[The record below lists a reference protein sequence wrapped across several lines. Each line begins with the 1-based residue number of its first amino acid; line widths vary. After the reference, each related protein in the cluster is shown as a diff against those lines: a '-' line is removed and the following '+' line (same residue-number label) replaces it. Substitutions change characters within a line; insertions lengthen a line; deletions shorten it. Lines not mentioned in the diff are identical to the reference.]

1 MLTAQEIQ
9 NQQFHVRFRGF
20 DVEEVDEFLERA
32 AAALL
37 ALSEENQE
45 LRERLEAA
53 EREVRDHQ
61 SQEKSALSAIVS
73 AQSVAQEMKEKS
85 RQEAQELLAKT
96 REEVQELEE
105 NARREIVELEQEVER
120 LKGIKGQVRE
130 EMRQVLESY
139 LSLLDRDECE
149 SDDSRLN
156 AVCST
161 AFSAAE
167 PAGAKIV
174 GSELYQ
180 RIELSDDLL
189 SPADEDK
196 SPSTPEFAQHGTEDS
211 PIREGREAST
221 ATTGVSND
229 EGGSLPDLDGDMV
242 FTLEDPL
249 EDDEE
254 GAAAAEWEP
263 TVSIADEFATEE
275 DKKK

>member
-32 AAALL
+32 AAALQ
-37 ALSEENQE
+37 ALSEENLQ
-45 LRERLEAA
+45 LQERLEAA

-85 RQEAQELLAKT
+85 RREAQELLAKT

-105 NARREIVELEQEVER
+105 KARREIAELEQEVER
-120 LKGIKGQVRE
+120 LKGIKGEVRE
-130 EMRQVLESY
+130 EMRLLLESY
-139 LSLLDRDECE
+139 LDRLYQEE
-149 SDDSRLN
+149 SE
-156 AVCST
+156 APGPT
-161 AFSAAE
+161 IAAGG
-167 PAGAKIV
+167 AG
-174 GSELYQ
+174 LYQ

-189 SPADEDK
+189 PPTEAET
-196 SPSTPEFAQHGTEDS
+196 SPSAPEFSQSGEEDL
-211 PIREGREAST
+211 RGRRDQEDNT
-221 ATTGVSND
+221 ATI
-229 EGGSLPDLDGDMV
+229 GGASADDNSSLPDLDGDMV

-254 GAAAAEWEP
+254 GAPA
-263 TVSIADEFATEE
+263 VSIADEFATEE
-275 DKKK
+275 EKNK